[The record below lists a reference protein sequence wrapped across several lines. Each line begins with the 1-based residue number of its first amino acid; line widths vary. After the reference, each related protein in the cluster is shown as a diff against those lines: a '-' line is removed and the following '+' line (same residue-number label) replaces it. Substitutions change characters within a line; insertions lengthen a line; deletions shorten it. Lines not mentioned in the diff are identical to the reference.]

1 MAGSIPGAEAAS
13 PSLAPPAEPASPPSP
28 FVPSAPT
35 APGHGSKKA
44 STLALSVGALGVVFG
59 DIGTSPLYAFH
70 DALNQAAERGG
81 VSRDDVLGVL
91 SLALWALL
99 LVVTVKYVLFLM
111 RADNNGEGGVLS
123 LMALTQRALGRRTM
137 LIFVLGVLGAALF
150 YGDSI
155 ITPAI
160 SVLSAVEGL
169 KTIHNFA
176 HMDLGHL
183 VTTRV
188 TMIVSVVIL
197 LGLFMVQS
205 RGTQKVANYFGPI
218 MCVWFITIGGLG
230 AWHMALHPGVFAA
243 LNPWF
248 GIRFLA
254 AHGFIAF
261 LVLGAVFLTVTGAE
275 ALYADMGHFGRWPIQ
290 FAWLFFALPCLM
302 LNYFGQGA
310 MAIQAVDSARLHH
323 HGIGDV
329 NWFFVMAPEVVRPYF
344 VVFAG
349 VATVIASQA
358 VITGA
363 FSLTQ
368 QAVQLGLLPRIDI
381 KRTSETLAGQ
391 IFVPQINTMLTLGVL
406 AVVILFRTSD
416 ALSNAYGLA
425 VTGTMVVTTSLAFI
439 VERRLWKWSLLA
451 STAFVLPF
459 ITLDVTFLASNVL
472 KIAHGGWFPLGVA
485 VSLFMVMWIW
495 TKGAQIL
502 TDKTRRDSI
511 PITDLSEMLRIR
523 PPNRA
528 PGTAIFLTSDPDV
541 APVALMHNLKHN
553 KVLHEKNVLLTVKTL
568 DQPRVAE
575 NERVTMETINADF
588 RKITIAYG
596 FMETPNVPKAL
607 GVCRKQGL
615 KFDIMSTSF
624 FLGRRSVVPSAQS
637 GMPLWQDKLFIFL
650 MKNAANPTDFFHIPP
665 GRVVELGAQVTV

>member
-1 MAGSIPGAEAAS
+1 MAGSTPGAEAAS
-13 PSLAPPAEPASPPSP
+13 PSLAPSSEPVAPPSP
-28 FVPSAPT
+28 FLPAAP
-35 APGHGSKKA
+35 AAHGPGAKKA
-44 STLALSVGALGVVFG
+44 RTLALSVGALGVVFG

-70 DALNQAAERGG
+70 DALAQAAAGGG
-81 VSRDDVLGVL
+81 VSRYDVLGVL
-91 SLALWALL
+91 SLMVWALI

-123 LMALTQRALGRRTM
+123 LMALTQHALGRRTL
-137 LIFVLGVLGAALF
+137 LIFIFGVLGAALF

-160 SVLSAVEGL
+160 TVLSAVEGL
-169 KTIHNFA
+169 KTIHA
-176 HMDLGHL
+176 VHHL
-183 VTTRV
+183 VNTRV
-188 TMIVSVVIL
+188 TMLATMVIL
-197 LGLFMVQS
+197 FGLFMVQS
-205 RGTQKVANYFGPI
+205 RGTQRVANAFGPI
-218 MCVWFITIGGLG
+218 MCLWFIVIGGLG
-230 AWHMALHPGVFAA
+230 VWHMALHPGVFAA

-248 GIRFLA
+248 GVKFLGD
-254 AHGFIAF
+254 HGFIAF

-290 FAWLFFALPCLM
+290 FAWLFFALPALM

-310 MAIQAVDSARLHH
+310 MAIDAVDSARLHH
-323 HGIGDV
+323 HAIEDV
-329 NWFFVMAPEVVRPYF
+329 NWFFTMAPDALRPYF
-344 VVFAG
+344 LVFAL
-349 VATVIASQA
+349 VASVIASQA

-363 FSLTQ
+363 YSLTQ

-391 IFVPQINTMLTLGVL
+391 IFVPQINTMLMLGVL
-406 AVVILFRTSD
+406 AVVVLFRTSD

-425 VTGTMVVTTSLAFI
+425 VTGTMVVTTSLSFI
-439 VERRLWKWSLLA
+439 VVRRLWKWSLLA
-451 STAFVLPF
+451 AAAFILPF
-459 ITLDVTFLASNVL
+459 ITLDMVFLTSNAL
-472 KIAHGGWFPLGVA
+472 KIAHGGWLPLGVA
-485 VSLFMVMWIW
+485 IVLFLVMWTW
-495 TKGAQIL
+495 TRGARIL

-511 PITDLSEMLRIR
+511 PINDLTEMLKAR

-568 DQPRVAE
+568 DRPRVAE
-575 NERVTMETINADF
+575 NERVTMDTINADF

-615 KFDIMSTSF
+615 KFDIMSTS
-624 FLGRRSVVPSAQS
+624 
-637 GMPLWQDKLFIFL
+637 
-650 MKNAANPTDFFHIPP
+650 
-665 GRVVELGAQVTV
+665 